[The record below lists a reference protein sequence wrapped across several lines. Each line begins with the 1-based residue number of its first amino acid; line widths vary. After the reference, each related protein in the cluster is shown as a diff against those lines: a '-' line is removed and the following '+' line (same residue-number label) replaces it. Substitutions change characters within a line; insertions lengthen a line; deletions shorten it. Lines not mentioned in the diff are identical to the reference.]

1 MSQHHCADFEALL
14 ENSSPMTA
22 SLTVIASMI
31 NSTHLLMRYMLD
43 QYQNGGDLE
52 KAMPG
57 LLRHLEMLDRFA
69 GEATT
74 KTASALAEH
83 LNARALKEE
92 AGKNAAN

>member
-1 MSQHHCADFEALL
+1 MSQHHCVDFDNPL
-14 ENSSPMTA
+14 ENSSPLTS
-22 SLTVIASMI
+22 SLTVITSI
-31 NSTHLLMRYMLD
+31 VNSTHLLMRYMLD

-57 LLRHLEMLDRFA
+57 ILRHIEMLDRFA